1 MSFNSPCLGCKL
13 ANKIEPTHVVYENTF
28 ITCILDIEPF
38 NEGHMLILPKNHF
51 VEVEELDQVT
61 ADSIMQASM
70 KLSKV
75 IKHLFEPDGISICQN
90 GGQFNDLDHY
100 HMHLIPRFHGQLFYN
115 EEVVDN
121 SIVKSKL
128 GETKSKVI
136 QQLKL

>member
-1 MSFNSPCLGCKL
+1 MTSNSPCLGCKL
-13 ANKIEPTHVVYENTF
+13 ANKIEPAHVVYENEL

-38 NEGHMLILPKNHF
+38 NEGHILILPKSHF

-61 ADSIMQASM
+61 AVSIMKASM
-70 KLSKV
+70 KLSKA
-75 IKHLFEPDGISICQN
+75 IKHLYAPDGISICQN
-90 GGQFNDLDHY
+90 GGQFNDLGHY

-121 SIVKSKL
+121 AIVKSKL

-136 QQLKL
+136 EQLKL